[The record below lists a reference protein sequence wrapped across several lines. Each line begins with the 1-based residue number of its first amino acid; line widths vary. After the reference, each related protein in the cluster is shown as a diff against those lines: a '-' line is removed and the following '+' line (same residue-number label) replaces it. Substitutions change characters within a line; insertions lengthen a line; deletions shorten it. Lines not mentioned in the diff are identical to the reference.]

1 MPSATLTAGDLA
13 IINEAHAKR
22 NPGIF
27 TNYYMRKRDG
37 FTVHPETP
45 RYAPYMA
52 HWKGLGC
59 PDSFTVELCDI
70 PYQVRP
76 YETDGVIY
84 FREER
89 GLIPLPWH
97 LEFYRNPAREK
108 YIIGLAGTGKTF
120 GIGALAMYTCATIPN
135 FKFMGIAPT
144 QFQSSQMV
152 NSIKDVISDTPF
164 VSKFLVMKGGKYVV
178 TKPYYQIE
186 FKNGSE
192 ALFMN
197 VDKNADN
204 IQSSYGD
211 WYNLDEA
218 GLLNDLDEN
227 GNEVLTNVA
236 LGISSRMRATAPDG
250 RPRMGLM
257 SWISNAYDCDTLWNR
272 YEWALA
278 NPGQHS
284 WGKLV
289 THKENPYL
297 TETQLT
303 DIRRNAELAGKEEQW
318 MEGKRPPPPNAEI
331 SSKIIDPNLS
341 EELFAKINKNS
352 LGGVE
357 GWHLDTTRGILFEI
371 PFIRDHTYVITGD
384 PGQGRAPD
392 RNAPT
397 IIVWD
402 ITDFPVKPAIMSAM
416 WWGDGNG
423 SWQPFVG
430 RFERY
435 IDQYHI
441 PEQFRGYDS
450 TAAQKMLA
458 EFVFNADGKPVIPLG
473 FDGQKKWAYLTAL
486 KLLLSKG
493 LLRMPKF
500 PKEVDAIRQ
509 QLTRYRIPDS
519 KIPQDIV
526 ATLSMAAFIMQPL
539 YTMAYPE
546 METAD
551 RILVGREAPTFGRNA
566 RPFYGRTTG
575 ARRSIKLLQK

>member
-1 MPSATLTAGDLA
+1 MPSASLTAGDQA
-13 IINEAHAKR
+13 IIKESYDKR

-45 RYAPYMA
+45 RYTPYLA
-52 HWKGLGC
+52 HWIGLGR
-59 PDSFTVELCDI
+59 PETFTVELCDI
-70 PYQVRP
+70 PYEVRP
-76 YETDGVIY
+76 YESDGVIY

-89 GLIPLPWH
+89 GLILLPWH
-97 LEFYRNPAREK
+97 LEFYRNPSREK

-120 GIGALAMYTCATIPN
+120 GMGALALFMCATIPD
-135 FKFMGIAPT
+135 FKFMGVAPT

-152 NSIKDVISDTPF
+152 NSIKDIISDTPF
-164 VSKFLVMKGGKYVV
+164 IKKFLVMKAGKYVV
-178 TKPYYQIE
+178 SKPYYQIE

-218 GLLNDLDEN
+218 GLLADLDEN
-227 GNEVLTNVA
+227 GNETLTNVA

-272 YEWALA
+272 YEWAVA
-278 NPGQHS
+278 NPGKHS

-297 TETQLT
+297 TDVQLG
-303 DIRRNAELAGKEEQW
+303 DIRRNASLAGKEEQW

-331 SSKIIDPNLS
+331 SSRIIDPNLS
-341 EELFAKINKNS
+341 RELFDEVATKAEA
-352 LGGVE
+352 GVE
-357 GWHLDTTRGILFEI
+357 GYHLDIGHGFLYEK
-371 PFIRDHTYVITGD
+371 PYVANHTYVVTGD

-397 IIVWD
+397 IAVWD
-402 ITDFPVKPAIMSAM
+402 ITDFPEKPAIMSAM
-416 WWGDGNG
+416 WWGDGGG
-423 SWQPFVG
+423 SWQPFVT

-435 IDQYHI
+435 IDQYRI

-458 EFVFNADGKPVIPLG
+458 EFVFNASGKPVLPLG

-486 KLLLSKG
+486 KLLLAKG
-493 LLRMPKF
+493 LLKMPKF
-500 PKEVDAIRQ
+500 PNETDAIRQ

-526 ATLSMAAFIMQPL
+526 ATFSMAAYIMQPL
-539 YTMAYPE
+539 YQMAYPD
-546 METAD
+546 METSD
-551 RILVGREAPTFGRNA
+551 RIMVGLSAPTFGRDSRQSFSRST
-566 RPFYGRTTG
+566 RP
-575 ARRSIKLLQK
+575 RRSLKILA